1 MQLQW
6 IACSLLPILRAGWL
20 GADLCADDREQ
31 ISTTHRHRSATA
43 FPATRRP
50 AARRCAARRCAREV
64 PNPDS
69 VQAWFARATKRGD
82 VKAEF
87 IAAA

>member
-6 IACSLLPILRAGWL
+6 IACSLLPTLRAGWL
-20 GADLCADDREQ
+20 GADLGVDDREQ
-31 ISTTHRHRSATA
+31 ISTAHRHRSATA

-50 AARRCAARRCAREV
+50 AARRCAREV

-69 VQAWFARATKRGD
+69 VQAWFARATKRGN

-87 IAAA
+87 VASG

>member
-6 IACSLLPILRAGWL
+6 IACSLLPILRAAWL
-20 GADLCADDREQ
+20 GADLGADDREQ

-43 FPATRRP
+43 FPAT
-50 AARRCAARRCAREV
+50 RRCAREV